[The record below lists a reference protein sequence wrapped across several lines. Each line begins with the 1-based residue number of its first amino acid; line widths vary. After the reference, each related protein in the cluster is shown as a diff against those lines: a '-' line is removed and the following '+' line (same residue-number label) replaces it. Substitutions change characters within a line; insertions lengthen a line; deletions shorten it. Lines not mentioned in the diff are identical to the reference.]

1 MRDKSKK
8 LDVKLISVISK
19 TRVKTLKKKRSANA
33 GMTNGHT
40 IENDEVEEVNEDGEE
55 YINDCQNDIAE
66 KPQFFTY
73 FGNKCP
79 SPCYVPEQLAF
90 PKLTSGE
97 EKNVF
102 EYLMIKV

>member
-1 MRDKSKK
+1 M
-8 LDVKLISVISK
+8 KLISVISK
-19 TRVKTLKKKRSANA
+19 TRVKTLKKKRAANS

-40 IENDEVEEVNEDGEE
+40 QHENNNEVEEVNEDGEE

-73 FGNKCP
+73 FGNKCF

-90 PKLTSGE
+90 PKLTSG
-97 EKNVF
+97 KKHSF
-102 EYLMIKV
+102 LK